1 MHNGG
6 VSYQASSFTSYTKA
20 AIELWHSQFNK
31 IEVRGLRKVLL
42 ATMFTT
48 IALVYIDQLAM
59 WGIFTIIAPG
69 GAHFATTPLSTLV
82 AASIGAVYLWRVGIA
97 HPIEM
102 TIVAI
107 IATSLIQKPLIPIVY
122 SIDFATGEFWF
133 VFAYIMFFI
142 ALSIAY
148 TLSYIF
154 FVSLR
159 MQYRDKIVIAVAFVS
174 ITLAILAT
182 IKSEI

>member
-1 MHNGG
+1 M
-6 VSYQASSFTSYTKA
+6 SQQTSSTTDYIDTASK
-20 AIELWHSQFNK
+20 LWRSQFNK
-31 IEVRGLRKVLL
+31 IDIRGLRKVIL

-48 IALVYIDQLAM
+48 ITLVYIGQLAM
-59 WGIFTIIAPG
+59 WGIFTIITPD
-69 GAHFATTPLSTLV
+69 GAHFTTTPLSTLA
-82 AASIGAVYLWRVGIA
+82 AASVGTIYLWRVGIP

-107 IATSLIQKPLIPIVY
+107 VAASLIQKPLIPIIY
-122 SIDFATGEFWF
+122 SIDFTTGEFWF

-148 TLSYIF
+148 MLSYIF

-182 IKSEI
+182 IKPEIS